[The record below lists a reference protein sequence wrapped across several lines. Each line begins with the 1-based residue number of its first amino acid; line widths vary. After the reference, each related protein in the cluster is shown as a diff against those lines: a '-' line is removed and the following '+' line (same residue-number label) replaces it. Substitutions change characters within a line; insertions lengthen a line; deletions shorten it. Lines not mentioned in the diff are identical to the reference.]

1 MKGIIRIVIKSASGY
16 GPISE
21 AYEDKL
27 VITPSSI
34 SYEYKPYSQEA
45 SEYNIYK
52 KWSYKTTS
60 PVFEEIYR
68 NVAKMTPY
76 FLYNDEVLFVTDIG
90 PTTITATFE
99 DKHRETVNY
108 YCPSDFFAD
117 YFKTIRQM
125 VPSCESIP
133 TVLLTSDDFE
143 DE

>member
-1 MKGIIRIVIKSASGY
+1 
-16 GPISE
+16 
-21 AYEDKL
+21 
-27 VITPSSI
+27 
-34 SYEYKPYSQEA
+34 
-45 SEYNIYK
+45 
-52 KWSYKTTS
+52 
-60 PVFEEIYR
+60 
-68 NVAKMTPY
+68 MTPY